1 MFIFRPDV
9 DVMQLNRLPVTVV
22 LISLLFSSLLANITN
37 AEDPI
42 ENRVNAT
49 IDIEFLTGTE
59 FKVNID
65 MDVSKLTLA
74 ASGTAYT
81 KSEIRTISEDT
92 NQNMKMGAIMYAL
105 KGLLTGQIKQTFE
118 NADVTVIN
126 ELPSYENDM
135 FHDEYK
141 VNLTPTFFNMN
152 ETANIPNFINGALD
166 IGAFVNYTFDLKAET
181 GWNNTYTII
190 LPEPMGY
197 QRTTGSVNGNRIR
210 WDVKNGDGEHS
221 GLPAEIS
228 IKLDDPT
235 TSGLETENIE
245 LDFGLN
251 CSGKKQTVLTTN
263 VLVKSVDIEDYDILP
278 EFVTNLKVVPSDG
291 MRLFIEN
298 GLLSWEELYNKTIKT
313 VKEITLSKIE
323 NSTFNQTLDV
333 SFGWDP
339 TTTVNCSAPYN
350 ITNMDNNPPVK
361 AIFTDEDVNFQMCG
375 VTSRALLGLVGAGA
389 QTNISAEDVNFGDK
403 LDEIE
408 HPYHISLYLPNNFY
422 LDGKNIYVWNQSA
435 PISGEFESDD
445 APSYS
450 DEKIDT
456 LVEIEVSSTDLNIL
470 SFFTGGTKLT
480 LNLFLQEKQNR
491 SITSLGN
498 NLNLPEKVSLEYLN
512 SDAFRLCIEE
522 NVFDKSSVDAFLN
535 DEKQLFEGRAMTIF
549 SGLDIKG
556 SVNRDEFDDSLKWD
570 GDITNMDGI
579 SPVEIVSYAHC
590 PYSIPFEFSFILPKF
605 EISNQNFNFTGIQN
619 QNVTYKIIFP
629 HGTTIEAD
637 DSLNKATIGKT
648 EDGRYYLELSFNA
661 SESSLTDAISCKIV
675 PSMLFIVGLFMP
687 CIVSLIITIILV
699 MVIYTIRGK
708 RKGGGRITVKDKKAP
723 NSIEEQ
729 DYYVPPSSR

>member
-9 DVMQLNRLPVTVV
+9 DVMQLNKLLVAVV
-22 LISLLFSSLLANITN
+22 FISLSFSSLLANIAN
-37 AEDPI
+37 AEDPV
-42 ENRVNAT
+42 ENRVDAT

-65 MDVSKLTLA
+65 MDVIALTLA

-81 KSEIRTISEDT
+81 KNEIKTIAGT
-92 NQNMKMGAIMYAL
+92 NPETMGAIKYAL
-105 KGLLTGQIKQTFE
+105 KALLTGQIKQTFE
-118 NADVTVIN
+118 NADVTVLN
-126 ELPSYENDM
+126 ELPSYVNDI

-141 VNLTPTFFNMN
+141 VNLTPTFFNIN
-152 ETANIPNFINGALD
+152 KTVNIPNFINGVLD
-166 IGAFVNYTFDLKAET
+166 IGAFVNYTFNLKAET
-181 GWNNTYTII
+181 GWDNIYTII
-190 LPEPMGY
+190 LPDHMGY
-197 QRTTGSVNGNRIR
+197 QRTTGSVSGNRIQ
-210 WDVKNGDGEHS
+210 WNVKNGGGEHPD
-221 GLPAEIS
+221 LPAEIS

-263 VLVKSVDIEDYDILP
+263 VLVKGIDIRDYDILP

-291 MRLFIEN
+291 MRLFIKN
-298 GLLSWEELYNKTIKT
+298 GLSSWEELYDKTIKT
-313 VKEITLSKIE
+313 TKEIALSKIE

-339 TTTVNCSAPYN
+339 TTAMNCSTPYN

-375 VTSRALLGLVGAGA
+375 VTPRALLGLVGAGA
-389 QTNISAEDVNFGDK
+389 QTNISEEDVNFGDK
-403 LDEIE
+403 LDEIG
-408 HPYHISLYLPNNFY
+408 HPYHISLYLPNNLY
-422 LDGKNIYVWNQSA
+422 LDGKNIYVWNQST

-450 DEKIDT
+450 EEKIDT

-470 SFFTGGTKLT
+470 SFFTGGTKVT
-480 LNLFLQEKQNR
+480 LNLFLQEKQSR
-491 SITSLGN
+491 SITLLDN

-522 NVFDKSSVDAFLN
+522 NVFDESSVDAFLN
-535 DEKQLFEGRAMTIF
+535 AEKQLFEDRAMTILP
-549 SGLDIKG
+549 GLDIEG

-570 GDITNMDGI
+570 GDIANMDGI
-579 SPVEIVSYAHC
+579 SPLEIVSYAHC

-605 EISNQNFNFTGIQN
+605 EISDQNFNFTGLQN

-629 HGTTIEAD
+629 HGTTIEVD
-637 DSLNKATIGKT
+637 DSLDKTTIGKT
-648 EDGRYYLELSFNA
+648 EDGRYYLELYFSA
-661 SESSLTDAISCKIV
+661 SESGLTDVVSCKIV
-675 PSMLFIVGLFMP
+675 PSILFIVGLFMP

-699 MVIYTIRGK
+699 IVIYTIRRK
-708 RKGGGRITVKDKKAP
+708 RRGGGKTTVKDEKAP

-729 DYYVPPSSR
+729 GYYVPPSR

>member
-1 MFIFRPDV
+1 
-9 DVMQLNRLPVTVV
+9 MQLNRLLVAVV
-22 LISLLFSSLLANITN
+22 FISLSFSSLLANITN

-42 ENRVNAT
+42 ENRVDAT

-81 KSEIRTISEDT
+81 KNEIKTIAGTSPET
-92 NQNMKMGAIMYAL
+92 MGAIKYAL
-105 KGLLTGQIKQTFE
+105 KALLTGQIKQTFE
-118 NADVTVIN
+118 DAYVTAIN
-126 ELPSYENDM
+126 ELPSYENDI

-152 ETANIPNFINGALD
+152 ETVNIPNFINGALD
-166 IGAFVNYTFDLKAET
+166 IGAFVNYTFNLKAET
-181 GWNNTYTII
+181 GWNNTYIII
-190 LPEPMGY
+190 LPDPMGY
-197 QRTTGSVNGNRIR
+197 QRTTGSVSGNRIQ
-210 WDVKNGDGEHS
+210 WDVKNGDGEHPD
-221 GLPAEIS
+221 LPAEIS
-228 IKLDDPT
+228 IRLDEPT

-245 LDFGLN
+245 LDFGIN

-263 VLVKSVDIEDYDILP
+263 VLVKSTDIRDYDILP
-278 EFVTNLKVVPSDG
+278 EFVTNLKVAPSDG

-298 GLLSWEELYNKTIKT
+298 GLSSWEELYDKTIKT
-313 VKEITLSKIE
+313 VKEIALSKIE

-333 SFGWDP
+333 SFDWDP
-339 TTTVNCSAPYN
+339 TTAVNCSTPYN

-375 VTSRALLGLVGAGA
+375 VTSRALLGLVSAGA
-389 QTNISAEDVNFGDK
+389 QTNISAEDVNFGDR
-403 LDEIE
+403 LDEIG
-408 HPYHISLYLPNNFY
+408 HPYTISLYLPNGLY
-422 LDGKNIYVWNQSA
+422 LDGKNIYVWNQSV

-450 DEKIDT
+450 EESIDT

-480 LNLFLQEKQNR
+480 LNLFLQEKQSR
-491 SITSLGN
+491 SITLLDN

-522 NVFDKSSVDAFLN
+522 NVFDESSVDAFLN
-535 DEKQLFEGRAMTIF
+535 AEKQLFEDRATTIL
-549 SGLDIKG
+549 SGLDIEG
-556 SVNRDEFDDSLKWD
+556 SVNRGEFDDSLKWD
-570 GDITNMDGI
+570 GNITDMDGI

-590 PYSIPFEFSFILPKF
+590 PYSMPFEFSFILPNF
-605 EISNQNFNFTGIQN
+605 EIPNQNFNFTGLQN

-629 HGTTIEAD
+629 HGTTIEVN
-637 DSLNKATIGKT
+637 DSLNKATINKT
-648 EDGRYYLELSFNA
+648 EDGRYYLELSFSA
-661 SESSLTDAISCKIV
+661 SESGLTDVVSCKIV

-699 MVIYTIRGK
+699 MVIYTIRRK
-708 RKGGGRITVKDKKAP
+708 RRGGGKTTVKDEKVP

-729 DYYVPPSSR
+729 EYYVPPSR

>member
-9 DVMQLNRLPVTVV
+9 DVMQLNKLLVAVV
-22 LISLLFSSLLANITN
+22 FISLSFSSLLANIAN

-42 ENRVNAT
+42 ENRVDAT

-65 MDVSKLTLA
+65 MDVITLTLA

-81 KSEIRTISEDT
+81 KSEIKTIAGT
-92 NQNMKMGAIMYAL
+92 NPETMGAIKYAL
-105 KGLLTGQIKQTFE
+105 KALLTGQIKQTFE

-126 ELPSYENDM
+126 ELPSYGNDI
-135 FHDEYK
+135 FHDEYR
-141 VNLTPTFFNMN
+141 VNLTPTFFNIN
-152 ETANIPNFINGALD
+152 ETVNIPNFINGVLD
-166 IGAFVNYTFDLKAET
+166 IGAFVNYTFNLKAET
-181 GWNNTYTII
+181 GWGNIYTII
-190 LPEPMGY
+190 LPDPMGY
-197 QRTTGSVNGNRIR
+197 QRTTGSVSGDRIQ
-210 WDVKNGDGEHS
+210 WNVKNGGGEHPD
-221 GLPAEIS
+221 LPAEIS
-228 IKLDDPT
+228 IKLDEPT

-251 CSGKKQTVLTTN
+251 CSGKKQTALTTN
-263 VLVKSVDIEDYDILP
+263 VLVKSVDIGDYDILP

-298 GLLSWEELYNKTIKT
+298 GLSSWEELYDKTIKNT
-313 VKEITLSKIE
+313 KEIALSKIE

-339 TTTVNCSAPYN
+339 TTAMNCSTPYN

-375 VTSRALLGLVGAGA
+375 ITSRALLGLVSAGA

-403 LDEIE
+403 LDEIG
-408 HPYHISLYLPNNFY
+408 HPYTISLYLPNNLY
-422 LDGKNIYVWNQSA
+422 LDGKNIYVWNQST

-450 DEKIDT
+450 EEKIDT

-470 SFFTGGTKLT
+470 SFFTGGTKVT
-480 LNLFLQEKQNR
+480 LNLFLQEKQSR
-491 SITSLGN
+491 SITVLDN

-512 SDAFRLCIEE
+512 SDAFRLCVEE
-522 NVFDKSSVDAFLN
+522 NVFDESSVDTFLN
-535 DEKQLFEGRAMTIF
+535 AEKQLFEDRAMAIF
-549 SGLDIKG
+549 HGLDIEG

-605 EISNQNFNFTGIQN
+605 EISNQNFNFTGLQN

-629 HGTTIEAD
+629 HGTTIEVG
-637 DSLNKATIGKT
+637 DSLNKTTIGKT
-648 EDGRYYLELSFNA
+648 EDGRYYLELSFSA
-661 SESSLTDAISCKIV
+661 SESGLTDVVSCKIV

-699 MVIYTIRGK
+699 MVIYTIRRK
-708 RKGGGRITVKDKKAP
+708 RRGGGKTTVKDGKAP

-729 DYYVPPSSR
+729 EYYVPPSR